1 MKFLMKN
8 AIRQPLW
15 SESKSNDAFG
25 IEDINLDGA
34 TESHH
39 FGKVICMLK
48 SMLSNRFPNKKY
60 TSAIFS

>member
-1 MKFLMKN
+1 MKN

-15 SESKSNDAFG
+15 SEKQSNELG
-25 IEDINLDGA
+25 IEDINLDG
-34 TESHH
+34 TSDTHY

-60 TSAIFS
+60 TAAIFCEFF